1 MFADFKTFLQKN
13 NVVALAVGF
22 IMGAAVG
29 KLVAAFVNDLIMPIV
44 GMLAPGGDWRQLVF
58 EVGGSKF
65 LIGDFLGNALDFV
78 VIAFVVYL
86 MAKAFSQDE
95 ALKA

>member
-1 MFADFKTFLQKN
+1 MFADFRSFLHKN

-29 KLVAAFVNDLIMPIV
+29 KLVSAFVNDLIMPIV
-44 GMLAPGGDWRQLVF
+44 GILTPGGDWRKLVF
-58 EVGGSKF
+58 EIGGSKF
-65 LIGDFLGNALDFV
+65 LIGDFLGSALDFV

-86 MAKAFSQDE
+86 MAKAFRQDA